1 MKLLVGRTE
10 DGRPAVAVTLSRRNL
25 LALLA
30 KLDTEGSERTLL
42 KREEPLGEQW
52 TLVVIAEEDGEHY
65 DGRAEPPGPMHQ
77 VTEAF
82 IRRTGSDGRN

>member
-10 DGRPAVAVTLSRRNL
+10 DGMPVVAVALSRRNL

-30 KLDTEGSERTLL
+30 KLDTEGSECTLH

-52 TLVVIAEEDGEHY
+52 ALVVIAEEDGEHY
-65 DGRAEPPGPMHQ
+65 DGRAEPPGPTHQ

-82 IRRTGSDGRN
+82 IRRSGNEDRN

>member
-10 DGRPAVAVTLSRRNL
+10 DGMPVVAVALSRRNL

-30 KLDTEGSERTLL
+30 KLDTEGSECTLH
-42 KREEPLGEQW
+42 KREPLGEQW
-52 TLVVIAEEDGEHY
+52 ALAVIAEEDGEHY

-82 IRRTGSDGRN
+82 IRRSGNEDRN

>member
-10 DGRPAVAVTLSRRNL
+10 DGMPVVAVALSRRNL

-30 KLDTEGSERTLL
+30 KLDTEGSECTLH

-52 TLVVIAEEDGEHY
+52 ALVVIAEEDGEHY

-82 IRRTGSDGRN
+82 IRRSGNEDRN